1 MTAALCTI
9 FFCSGAAAL
18 LFETLWFRQAGLL
31 LGNTV
36 WTSVLVTASFM
47 AGLAVGNAFAIT
59 RAWRLARPLRFYARL
74 EVMIAVTGVALVYGL
89 PSLIP
94 ALAPLLSALSSGPAI
109 DGFRIVSA
117 FLLLVVP
124 SSAMGATLPVLT
136 RALAAADANFGRVL
150 GRLYGWNTLGAVAG
164 ALASEAFLIHDL
176 GVHGTALAAGGL
188 NLFAAA
194 AATVLDRRQPV
205 LDVVAPD
212 PATASLNRHATRI
225 VASTFIAGGLL
236 LALEIVWFRFLLLS
250 VVATTVTFAVM
261 LAVVLLGIA
270 IGGLVASVCLSRWP
284 LGHRHASAVALAGGI
299 GVAVTYAAFDHALAP
314 YGDNLIWA
322 WPDVFV
328 VSMKLMLPVCIASG
342 VLFTFLGRALHD
354 ELGEETRAAGH
365 LTLAN
370 TIGGMLGSIAA
381 GFILLPLVG
390 IERSLMLIT
399 LAYGL
404 AAALVP
410 GEAGHGRWM
419 RASMWAVFAVV
430 IALFP
435 SGTMSARY
443 MSRVATRW
451 GREGGRVAAAKEGL
465 TETVFIFRRDSLG
478 EPLSWRLVTNGMGMS
493 ATDYVAHRYMGLF
506 VWWPVAVRPEPH
518 SALLISYGLGTTA
531 RALVETPS
539 LKEIDVADVSA
550 DVLRMSGIVWADLR
564 ANPLRDP
571 RVRVHVEDG
580 RFFLLTT
587 RTRYDLIT
595 AEPPPPKA
603 AGIVNLYSQ
612 EYFALMRERLA
623 EGGVVTYW
631 LPVLQFRPP
640 EALATI
646 KAFCNVFKDCSLW
659 SGIGHEWMLAGS
671 RGASGGASA
680 EQFSRQWSDPV
691 VAARLK
697 DAGLDSP
704 EQLGALFLADA
715 ATLTGLTSTTL
726 PLVDDHPYRLD
737 PRNPGI
743 FPSKFYDDMMDAD
756 GARQRFLAS
765 PLIRQLWPAA
775 LAERTVAAFDGQG
788 AVNRISRF
796 REGVSPVTT
805 VEDIDA
811 AIAARPPKSVI
822 LWYLGTSAEEV
833 AIAERAAARGTEAP
847 ETFELRG
854 AAAMAQGDYLQAD
867 SLLARAEPYAGQ
879 RAGLLRQWRVLS
891 LGLAGEAA
899 AAQKLFT
906 ESEPLIQ
913 GAGADRGN
921 WEWLAARFHLAG
933 SQSKPSS

>member
-18 LFETLWFRQAGLL
+18 IFETLWFRQAGLL

-47 AGLAVGNAFAIT
+47 AGLAVGNAFAI
-59 RAWRLARPLRFYARL
+59 RAAWRLPRPLRFYARL
-74 EVMIAVTGVALVYGL
+74 EVMIAVTGVALVFGL

-94 ALAPLLSALSSGPAI
+94 ALTPVLSALSSGTAI
-109 DGFRIVSA
+109 DAFRIVSA

-136 RALAAADANFGRVL
+136 RALAARDRNFGRVL

-164 ALASEAFLIHDL
+164 ALGSEAFLIREL

-188 NLFAAA
+188 NLFAAMA
-194 AATVLDRRQPV
+194 SILLDRRQPH
-205 LDVVAPD
+205 LEIAAPD
-212 PATASLNRHATRI
+212 PAKASLNRRATRI

-261 LAVVLLGIA
+261 LAVVLFGIA
-270 IGGLVASVCLSRWP
+270 TGGLVASVWLSRWP
-284 LGHRHASAVALAGGI
+284 QGHRHASVAALAGGI
-299 GVAVTYAAFDHALAP
+299 GVAVTYAAFDRALAP

-322 WPDVFV
+322 WTDVFV

-381 GFILLPLVG
+381 GFVLLPLVG

-410 GEAGHGRWM
+410 AEAGRGRWL
-419 RASMWAVFAVV
+419 RAPMWALFAVV

-435 SGTMSARY
+435 SGAMATRY
-443 MSRVATRW
+443 LARVAARW
-451 GREGGRVAAAKEGL
+451 GHEGGRIAAAKEGL
-465 TETVFIFRRDSLG
+465 TETVFIFRQDSLG

-493 ATDYVAHRYMGLF
+493 ATDYTAHRYMGLF
-506 VWWPVAVRPEPH
+506 VWWPVAVRPEPRT
-518 SALLISYGLGTTA
+518 ALLISYGLGTTA

-539 LKEIDVADVSA
+539 LREIDVADVSA
-550 DVLRMSGIVWADLR
+550 DVLRMSSIVWADPR

-587 RTRYDLIT
+587 QTRYDLIT

-612 EYFALMRERLA
+612 EYFELMRERLA

-631 LPVLQFRPP
+631 LPVLHFRPS
-640 EALATI
+640 EALAVI
-646 KAFCNVFKDCSLW
+646 RAFCNVFLDCSLW

-680 EQFSRQWSDPV
+680 KQFSQQWSDPI
-691 VAARLK
+691 VASRLK

-715 ATLTGLTSTTL
+715 ATLTGLAATTL

-737 PRNPGI
+737 PRNPGL
-743 FPSKFYDDMMDAD
+743 FPAKFYDGMMDAN

-765 PLIRQLWPAA
+765 PLIQQLWPAT
-775 LAERTVAAFDGQG
+775 LAERTVGAFDAQG
-788 AVNRISRF
+788 AVNRIARF
-796 REGVSPVTT
+796 HEGMSPMTT
-805 VEDIDA
+805 VRDLDA
-811 AIAARPPKSVI
+811 AIATRPPRSVI

-847 ETFELRG
+847 EAFELRG
-854 AAAMAQGDYLQAD
+854 LGAMAQGDYATAD
-867 SLLARAEPYAGQ
+867 TLLAKAEPYAGH
-879 RAGLLRQWRVLS
+879 RAGLLRQWRILS
-891 LGLAGEAA
+891 LGLAGETTAA
-899 AAQKLFT
+899 EKLFT
-906 ESEPLIQ
+906 EAEARARSSP
-913 GAGADRGN
+913 GDRAN
-921 WEWLAARFHLAG
+921 WEWLATRFHFVR
-933 SQSKPSS
+933 SQPPPAS